1 MKYSR
6 ILFPLK
12 NDSLLVNMLPVIEHS
27 VKNIRKGKVPKTVLK
42 FRMVVPP
49 TWIFLLSLMCK
60 KIKIRRP
67 LFQSYRRVQK
77 RGQVFA

>member
-12 NDSLLVNMLPVIEHS
+12 NDSLLVNMLPAIEHS

-42 FRMVVPP
+42 IRMVVPLESFEHSKAIP
-49 TWIFLLSLMCK
+49 VV
-60 KIKIRRP
+60 
-67 LFQSYRRVQK
+67 Y
-77 RGQVFA
+77 